1 MSRSYYEQDTDGI
14 ASLVDDVIGAM
25 KHDYE
30 ITIAALHDEIA
41 GLRSERD
48 DFGAQLDELQNEVND
63 LKVWHARRNDND

>member
-14 ASLVDDVIGAM
+14 GSLIGDVIGAM
-25 KHDYE
+25 KYDYE
-30 ITIAALHDEIA
+30 TTITELQDELA

-48 DFGAQLDELQNEVND
+48 DLVSQLDELQDEVND